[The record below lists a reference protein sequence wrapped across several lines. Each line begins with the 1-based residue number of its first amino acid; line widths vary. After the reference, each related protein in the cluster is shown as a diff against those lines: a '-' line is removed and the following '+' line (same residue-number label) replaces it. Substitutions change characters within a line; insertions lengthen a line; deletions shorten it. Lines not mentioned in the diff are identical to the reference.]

1 MTFKAVLQS
10 MTNVPVDKQKITIN
24 KKMVK
29 DGDDL
34 STMGLKDGM
43 TIMLLGTASQMELK
57 APEKPIKFIEDM
69 TPEEKAAALQEK
81 AAIVIPAGLVNLGNT
96 CYMASTVQCLSRVK
110 ELK

>member
-34 STMGLKDGM
+34 STMGLKDGA
-43 TIMLLGTASQMELK
+43 TIQMLGTAAQEQLK

-69 TPEEKAAALQEK
+69 TPEEKAAAL
-81 AAIVIPAGLVNLGNT
+81 
-96 CYMASTVQCLSRVK
+96 
-110 ELK
+110 

>member
-69 TPEEKAAALQEK
+69 TPEEKAAAL
-81 AAIVIPAGLVNLGNT
+81 
-96 CYMASTVQCLSRVK
+96 
-110 ELK
+110 